1 MSFHNNTIPNGDGLL
16 NGSDSVR
23 RRLCSTQ
30 KEEIGSDLGFSYKN
44 PCLVPE
50 HINKYKQDGT
60 LQRTPQRN
68 PTYKKGLDSTS
79 ISISNSD
86 SISISSKYEFPQQY
100 YTERG
105 WPAKWVRFRQAPSL

>member
-1 MSFHNNTIPNGDGLL
+1 FPASMWLYKISKTNGDGLL

-68 PTYKKGLDSTS
+68 PTSKKGLGSPS

-86 SISISSKYEFPQQY
+86 SISISSLPV
-100 YTERG
+100 
-105 WPAKWVRFRQAPSL
+105 VRQFYSP

>member
-1 MSFHNNTIPNGDGLL
+1 MRRYKISKTNGNGVL

-30 KEEIGSDLGFSYKN
+30 KKEIGSGLGISYKN

-50 HINKYKQDGT
+50 HVNKYKQDGT

-68 PTYKKGLDSTS
+68 PTSKRLLGSPS
-79 ISISNSD
+79 ISISTSD
-86 SISISSKYEFPQQY
+86 SIS
-100 YTERG
+100 T
-105 WPAKWVRFRQAPSL
+105 SLYSP

>member
-1 MSFHNNTIPNGDGLL
+1 MYISMWLYKISKTNGDGRQ

-60 LQRTPQRN
+60 LQRTPQ
-68 PTYKKGLDSTS
+68 TYTTS
-79 ISISNSD
+79 KERLHTHLILISNLFL
-86 SISISSKYEFPQQY
+86 ITNVYKYVALQN
-100 YTERG
+100 
-105 WPAKWVRFRQAPSL
+105 

>member
-1 MSFHNNTIPNGDGLL
+1 MYISMWLYKISKTNGDDLQ
-16 NGSDSVR
+16 NGSDSIR

-30 KEEIGSDLGFSYKN
+30 KEEIGSGLGFSYKN

-68 PTYKKGLDSTS
+68 PTSKRPLGSPS

-86 SISISSKYEFPQQY
+86 SISNANKYVALQN
-100 YTERG
+100 
-105 WPAKWVRFRQAPSL
+105 